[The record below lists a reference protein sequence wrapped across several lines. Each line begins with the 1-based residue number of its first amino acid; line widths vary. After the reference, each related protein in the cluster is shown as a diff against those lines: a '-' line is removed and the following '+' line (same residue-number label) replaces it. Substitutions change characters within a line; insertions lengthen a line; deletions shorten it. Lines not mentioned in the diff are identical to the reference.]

1 MSERERLEA
10 LCARDGVEA
19 AKLWARRAANL
30 YRVSIGNPT
39 HYASQS
45 DWKPLLDQSIRE
57 LEVFSE
63 TGVIP

>member
-1 MSERERLEA
+1 MSEHERLEA
-10 LCARDGVEA
+10 LCVRDGVEE

-39 HYASQS
+39 HSASQS
-45 DWKPLLDQSIRE
+45 DWKPLFEESILE
-57 LEVFSE
+57 LGNFAE

>member
-19 AKLWARRAANL
+19 AKLWAGQAAHL
-30 YRVSIGNPT
+30 YRVFIGDPT

-45 DWKPLLDQSIRE
+45 EWKPLLDQSIRE
-57 LEVFSE
+57 LAMFSE